1 MSLKGRIAKYAG
13 AKVVEKVTAIT
24 TVEKAVNNLINAVD
38 KYSDENKRDLSG
50 VEPNNELTIKIR
62 SIPLSEVASS
72 VIFDKLT
79 QNRDCLM
86 EYQVYDMNQSL
97 KFFTNAKNTITNR
110 EIISLL
116 NANNVKIGSIKESL
130 FSVGIPLIESNV
142 KTCTIMIGDEKLCD
156 LRKSKSFGDY
166 CFEVFEEDY
175 GIKYNGEKH
184 FKITYN
190 DKLHSLAN

>member
-38 KYSDENKRDLSG
+38 KYSDENKRDLSD

-72 VIFDKLT
+72 VIFDKST
-79 QNRDCLM
+79 QNRDYLM

-116 NANNVKIGSIKESL
+116 NANNVKIGSITDNFK
-130 FSVGIPLIESNV
+130 SVYMLIADKYVREKSRMYFLSDIYRFNV
-142 KTCTIMIGDEKLCD
+142 CD
-156 LRKSKSFGDY
+156 RILLLL
-166 CFEVFEEDY
+166 
-175 GIKYNGEKH
+175 I
-184 FKITYN
+184 
-190 DKLHSLAN
+190 